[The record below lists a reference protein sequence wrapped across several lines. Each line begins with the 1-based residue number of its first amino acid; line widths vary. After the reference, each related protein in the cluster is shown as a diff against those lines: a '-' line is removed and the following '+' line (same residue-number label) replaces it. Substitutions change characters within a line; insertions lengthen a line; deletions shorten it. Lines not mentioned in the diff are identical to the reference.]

1 MKPPRR
7 EESSALRPW
16 GGAQPP
22 LAGWVE
28 SSPRRVSAC
37 PQGRA
42 TPQTP
47 LHREMPSRAP
57 KLSLYRVCAFA
68 SEARGLLMIW
78 ARGLTWA
85 AERLRRMHP
94 VAVNM
99 QTSNARASARFG
111 THCRLSSGS
120 SGDLQC
126 IVCGRG
132 GGMCVAG
139 GAGGMQEG
147 CPPAWSARLAPM
159 HGLLQSHMCRY
170 THIFDARARARRA
183 TLLRFCAVGPIFY
196 RLYSY
201 LYSSFP
207 KLRKESSSK
216 MLPDPSVDDEIRA
229 AEC

>member
-1 MKPPRR
+1 MKPLRR

-68 SEARGLLMIW
+68 SEASWLLMIW
-78 ARGLTWA
+78 ARESTGA
-85 AERLRRMHP
+85 AERHRRICRVADRMEGSIGSSSAPFLTHP
-94 VAVNM
+94 
-99 QTSNARASARFG
+99 G
-111 THCRLSSGS
+111 LSSGS
-120 SGDLQC
+120 SGDLSC
-126 IVCGRG
+126 RICGRG
-132 GGMCVAG
+132 GGMFVAG

-159 HGLLQSHMCRY
+159 HGLLQSHMCHY
-170 THIFDARARARRA
+170 THI
-183 TLLRFCAVGPIFY
+183 L
-196 RLYSY
+196 
-201 LYSSFP
+201 
-207 KLRKESSSK
+207 
-216 MLPDPSVDDEIRA
+216 
-229 AEC
+229 

>member
-1 MKPPRR
+1 M
-7 EESSALRPW
+7 RPW

-47 LHREMPSRAP
+47 LHREMPTRAP
-57 KLSLYRVCAFA
+57 KLSQDRVCASA
-68 SEARGLLMIW
+68 TD
-78 ARGLTWA
+78 ARGLTMHWA
-85 AERLRRMHP
+85 LDFTEAPERRRRMHP
-94 VAVNM
+94 VPVIM
-99 QTSNARASARFG
+99 QASNARAFSPFG

-120 SGDLQC
+120 SGDLSC

-132 GGMCVAG
+132 GGMFVAG

-183 TLLRFCAVGPIFY
+183 TLLRFCAVGPEFC
-196 RLYSY
+196 RL
-201 LYSSFP
+201 
-207 KLRKESSSK
+207 
-216 MLPDPSVDDEIRA
+216 
-229 AEC
+229 